1 VYRSEREVKK
11 KALDVIY
18 DEINRIKNPSIMI
31 LTLSIS
37 IIKEEINKVLSY
49 FENLRNTENII
60 EIKKKKILREVVD
73 VGSYMLYREVVR
85 IANSK
90 ISRKIFDRKE
100 SNKGFILLRQDGRMI
115 NKCQILDGESNLFFF
130 YN

>member
-1 VYRSEREVKK
+1 MYRREREVKK

-60 EIKKKKILREVVD
+60 EIKKKKNIKR
-73 VGSYMLYREVVR
+73 S
-85 IANSK
+85 
-90 ISRKIFDRKE
+90 
-100 SNKGFILLRQDGRMI
+100 GR
-115 NKCQILDGESNLFFF
+115 CR
-130 YN
+130 

>member
-1 VYRSEREVKK
+1 YRREREVKK
-11 KALDVIY
+11 KALAVLH

-37 IIKEEINKVLSY
+37 IIKEEINNVLSY

-60 EIKKKKILREVVD
+60 EIKKKILREVVD
-73 VGSYMLYREVVR
+73 VGSYMLYREVLR

-90 ISRKIFDRKE
+90 ILRKIFDRKE
-100 SNKGFILLRQDGRMI
+100 SNKGFILLRQVGRMT
-115 NKCQILDGESNLFFF
+115 NKCQRSWMANQTFFF
-130 YN
+130 LYN